1 MRIHVKGEDRVGGPR
16 DMTIRGILE
25 NSGGELLGLHAA
37 PPGEDSGLIHLE
49 YDVPADRMAFCAAQ
63 LSEHGVDWEEKPHEL
78 AQAPAGAD
86 LHFDGDAEPDG
97 PVGG

>member
-63 LSEHGVDWEEKPHEL
+63 LSEHGVDWEEKLHEE
-78 AQAPAGAD
+78 APRESRE
-86 LHFDGDAEPDG
+86 GDAG
-97 PVGG
+97 VQGGEASLGQ